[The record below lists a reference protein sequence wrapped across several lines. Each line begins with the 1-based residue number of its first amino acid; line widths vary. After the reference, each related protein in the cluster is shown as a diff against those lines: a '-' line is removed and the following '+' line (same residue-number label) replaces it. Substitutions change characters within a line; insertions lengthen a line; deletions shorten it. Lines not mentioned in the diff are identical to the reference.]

1 MYLRV
6 YTSLRGLGEDEANQ
20 RYCQREK
27 IEADLQAFTS
37 AQTGSEPGHDSII
50 VSVIVTNP
58 DVRYIPPLGWASE
71 LVDDL
76 NDPDYSA
83 RQRDS

>member
-6 YTSLRGLGEDEANQ
+6 YTSLRGLSEDEANL

-27 IEADLQAFTS
+27 IEADLGSFSPAHAGS
-37 AQTGSEPGHDSII
+37 APSIESII
-50 VSVIVTNP
+50 VSVVVADP
-58 DVRYIPPLGWASE
+58 DVRYIPPVGWASE

-76 NDPDYSA
+76 NDPNYSA
-83 RQRDS
+83 VPRDS

>member
-6 YTSLRGLGEDEANQ
+6 YTSLKGLSQDEANH

-27 IEADLQAFTS
+27 IEADLQAFATARAGS
-37 AQTGSEPGHDSII
+37 APGHDSIV
-50 VSVIVTNP
+50 VSVIVEDP
-58 DVRYIPPLGWASE
+58 DVRYLPPIGWTSE
-71 LVDDL
+71 VVDDL

-83 RQRDS
+83 PPRES